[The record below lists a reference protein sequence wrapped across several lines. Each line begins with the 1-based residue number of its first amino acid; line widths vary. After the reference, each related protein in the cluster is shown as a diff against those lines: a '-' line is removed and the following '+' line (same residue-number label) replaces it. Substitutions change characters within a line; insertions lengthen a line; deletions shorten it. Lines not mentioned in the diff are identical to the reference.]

1 MTIEEAFGAVIRR
14 LRRDCTLS
22 QEKLALDSGIDR
34 SFLSNIEGGKQQ
46 PSLVT
51 VFSIAN
57 ALNIIPSKII
67 QEVELLL
74 NCCHP
79 DLFKSESSR
88 WDFDW
93 VSKISQVTNNYNND
107 FNGTETIL
115 IADDEEL
122 IRNMLSSFLTNY
134 GYNVI
139 LANDGVD
146 ACNKYKE
153 RVGNIALVIMDI
165 VMPKMNGKDV
175 LVEIKS
181 INPKSKIIMT
191 SGYRANDMKFIDNDS
206 IIYKPFSPL
215 DILKVVRTTLDSTS

>member
-14 LRRDCTLS
+14 LRKECALS

-51 VFSIAN
+51 VFSIAK
-57 ALNIIPSKII
+57 AFNIIPSKII

-74 NCCHP
+74 DCWHP
-79 DLFKSESSR
+79 NLFKSESSR

-93 VSKISQVTNNYNND
+93 VSKISQVADTYDND

-115 IADDEEL
+115 VADDEEI

-134 GYNVI
+134 GYSVI
-139 LANDGVD
+139 LACDGVD

-153 RVGNIALVIMDI
+153 GIDNIALVIMDI
-165 VMPKMNGKDV
+165 LMPKMNGKDV
-175 LVEIKS
+175 FVEIKS
-181 INPKSKIIMT
+181 INSKSKIIIT
-191 SGYRANDMKFIDNDS
+191 SGYRTNDLKLADNDS
-206 IIYKPFSPL
+206 IIYKPYSPL
-215 DILKVVRTTLDSTS
+215 DLLKAVRTTLDSAS